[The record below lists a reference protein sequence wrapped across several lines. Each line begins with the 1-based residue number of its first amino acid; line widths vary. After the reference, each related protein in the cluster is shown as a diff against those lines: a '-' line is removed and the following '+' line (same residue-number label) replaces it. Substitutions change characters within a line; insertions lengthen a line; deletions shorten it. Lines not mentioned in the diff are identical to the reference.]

1 MAPDQGIAGAQGD
14 QAEEVDYYDQEIAQ
28 YAIAVDEDLE
38 QSLKRY
44 GFTLYHSLPA
54 LKQVEL
60 REPLGMGPRD
70 AIDQYNLACVAIA
83 KEDYQEAAKLLQAT
97 LKADDK
103 FADAVYNLA
112 LCYERLERKSDA
124 LKQWNRFLEL
134 ADSEENRREVET
146 HLAELKG

>member
-1 MAPDQGIAGAQGD
+1 
-14 QAEEVDYYDQEIAQ
+14 
-28 YAIAVDEDLE
+28 
-38 QSLKRY
+38 
-44 GFTLYHSLPA
+44 
-54 LKQVEL
+54 
-60 REPLGMGPRD
+60 MGPRD